1 LGDDEHEIWNVKK
14 KRQRQMSYQTILYET
29 KEGAGRLTLNRPEKL
44 NSFNEQMHEEV
55 REVLIKVKSEPVRAL
70 LITGAGRGFCAGQD
84 LGDRRVKPGDS
95 SVNLGATIEKYYAP
109 LVRALRALPIPVVAG
124 VNGVA
129 AGAGANLA
137 FACDLVIA
145 TKSASFIESFV
156 KLGLV
161 PDTGGTYFLPR
172 LVGTARALGLAML
185 GEKVSAE
192 QAAAWGLIWRC
203 VDDIEFPA
211 VIDRLMMQLA
221 SAPTKGL
228 AATKQA
234 IYASQTNSLDAQL
247 DLERDLMREL
257 GRSHDYQEGVTAF
270 LEKRAPRFTGE

>member
-1 LGDDEHEIWNVKK
+1 
-14 KRQRQMSYQTILYET
+14 MSYQTILYEV
-29 KEGAGRLTLNRPEKL
+29 KDGVARLTLNRPEKL

-55 REVLIKVKSEPVRAL
+55 CEVLTKVKSDSARAL

-84 LGDRRVKPGDS
+84 LGDRRIAPGSS
-95 SVNLGATIEKYYAP
+95 SVDLGATIEKYYVP
-109 LVRALRALPIPVVAG
+109 LVRKLRALPIPVVAG

-137 FACDLVIA
+137 LACDLAIA
-145 TKSASFIESFV
+145 AKSASFIQSFA

-185 GEKVSAE
+185 GEKISAE
-192 QAAAWGLIWRC
+192 QAAAWGLIWRW
-203 VDDIEFPA
+203 VEDAEFPA
-211 VIDRLMMQLA
+211 VIDQVMTQLA
-221 SAPTKGL
+221 SAPTQGL
-228 AATKQA
+228 ARTKQA

-257 GRSHDYQEGVTAF
+257 GKSHDFQEAVAAF
-270 LEKRAPRFTGE
+270 LEKRPPRFTGD

>member
-1 LGDDEHEIWNVKK
+1 
-14 KRQRQMSYQTILYET
+14 MSYQTILYEI
-29 KEGAGRLTLNRPEKL
+29 KDGAGRLTLNRPEKL

-55 REVLIKVKSEPVRAL
+55 REVLSKIKTEPVRAL

-84 LGDRRVKPGDS
+84 LGDRRIAPGNS
-95 SVNLGATIEKYYAP
+95 SIDLGATIEKYYAP

-129 AGAGANLA
+129 AGAGSNLA

-145 TKSASFIESFV
+145 AKSASFIESFA

-185 GEKVSAE
+185 GDKVSAE
-192 QAAAWGLIWRC
+192 QAAAWGLIWRS
-203 VDDIEFPA
+203 VEDADFPA
-211 VIDRLMMQLA
+211 AINQMMTQLA
-221 SAPTKGL
+221 LAPTKGL
-228 AATKQA
+228 ASTKQA
-234 IYASQTNSLDAQL
+234 IYASQTNSLDTQL
-247 DLERDLMREL
+247 DLERDLIREL
-257 GRSHDYQEGVTAF
+257 GRSRDYQEGVAAF
-270 LEKRAPRFTGE
+270 LEKRTPRFTGE